1 MSRVLPLSLPC
12 ASETLDAVGALV
24 VVVDR
29 EGRIVAF
36 NRACS
41 EFTGYR
47 AEEVLGRSVFEILL
61 PADEAPEVR
70 GWIAAAQPENFPTQ
84 RELRWVDKDGA
95 ERPIA
100 WTTHPL
106 LDADGRIV
114 QFVSTGIDV
123 SSQRTAERDAER
135 WRSRTESFLNHA
147 PALAYWKD
155 LDGRFV
161 FVNRRHE
168 QLTGLPR
175 EQTIGRLVEE
185 VFAPADAAE
194 FRAED
199 ERVARTG
206 RPASSEATVVHGDED
221 HHYFTVK
228 FPLHGPDGTV
238 EGVGGIS
245 TDITERVLVEKELER
260 SYHETLRRLAR
271 AVEFRD
277 NDTGE
282 HIERMSS
289 FCELIARGLSLGEQ
303 QCALIRAASTLHDA
317 GKIAIPD
324 EILLKPGSLTD
335 RERAIMQTHAATGH
349 QLLTGS
355 ASPLLQ
361 LAASIALTHHERYDG
376 TGYPRRLAGHDIP
389 IEGRIAAVAD
399 VFDALTSDRV
409 YRPALPIDEAIE
421 LMDAERGRHFDP
433 IILDTFLAGISA
445 THNATRPA
453 ARAESA
459 PTVAHAGHA

>member
-1 MSRVLPLSLPC
+1 M
-12 ASETLDAVGALV
+12 LDAVGALV
-24 VVVDR
+24 VVIDR

-41 EFTGYR
+41 VLTGYR
-47 AEEVLGRSVFEILL
+47 AEEVLGRSVFDILL

-70 GWIAAAQPENFPTQ
+70 GWIATAQPENFPTQ
-84 RELRWVDKDGA
+84 RELRWTDKDGA
-95 ERPIA
+95 GRLIA
-100 WTTHPL
+100 WTTNPL
-106 LDADGRIV
+106 LDTDGRIL
-114 QFVSTGIDV
+114 QFVSTGFDV
-123 SSQRTAERDAER
+123 SPQRAAEHDAER
-135 WRSRTESFLNHA
+135 WRTRTESFLDHA

-168 QLTGLPR
+168 QVTGVAR
-175 EQTIGRLVEE
+175 EQTIGQLVGD
-185 VFAPADAAE
+185 VFASGHAAE

-199 ERVARTG
+199 QEVARTG
-206 RPASSEATVVHGDED
+206 RPAYSEATIVHGDEA
-221 HHYFTVK
+221 HHYLTVK

-245 TDITERVLVEKELER
+245 TDITDRVRVEKELER
-260 SYHETLRRLAR
+260 SYHETLTRLAR

-289 FCELIARGLSLGEQ
+289 FCELIARGLGLDERR
-303 QCALIRAASTLHDA
+303 CALIRAASTLHDA

-324 EILLKPGSLTD
+324 EILLKPGRLTAE
-335 RERAIMQTHAATGH
+335 ERAIIETHATTGH

-355 ASPLLQ
+355 DSPLLQ
-361 LAASIALTHHERYDG
+361 LAASIADTHHERYDG
-376 TGYPRRLAGHDIP
+376 TGYPRRLAGEQIP

-409 YRPALPIDEAIE
+409 YRAALATDEAIE
-421 LMDAERGRHFDP
+421 FMNAERGRHFDP
-433 IILDTFLAGISA
+433 IVLDTFLAGISA
-445 THNATRPA
+445 TRNATDPTA
-453 ARAESA
+453 HEGSA
-459 PTVAHAGHA
+459 SVVTRTNHA

>member
-1 MSRVLPLSLPC
+1 
-12 ASETLDAVGALV
+12 
-24 VVVDR
+24 
-29 EGRIVAF
+29 
-36 NRACS
+36 
-41 EFTGYR
+41 
-47 AEEVLGRSVFEILL
+47 
-61 PADEAPEVR
+61 
-70 GWIAAAQPENFPTQ
+70 
-84 RELRWVDKDGA
+84 
-95 ERPIA
+95 
-100 WTTHPL
+100 
-106 LDADGRIV
+106 
-114 QFVSTGIDV
+114 
-123 SSQRTAERDAER
+123 
-135 WRSRTESFLNHA
+135 
-147 PALAYWKD
+147 
-155 LDGRFV
+155 
-161 FVNRRHE
+161 
-168 QLTGLPR
+168 
-175 EQTIGRLVEE
+175 
-185 VFAPADAAE
+185 
-194 FRAED
+194 
-199 ERVARTG
+199 
-206 RPASSEATVVHGDED
+206 
-221 HHYFTVK
+221 
-228 FPLHGPDGTV
+228 V

-289 FCELIARGLSLGEQ
+289 FCELIARGLGLDEQ

-361 LAASIALTHHERYDG
+361 LAASIALTHHERFDG
-376 TGYPRRLAGHDIP
+376 TGYPRRMAGHDIP

-453 ARAESA
+453 ARAGSA